1 MKFTD
6 QCLSI
11 VDLNALCSAAQDLIG
26 ISNLMN
32 GFFYFFY
39 FLDVSTS
46 YYPLYIGP
54 EESSITDY
62 LSVNLFL

>member
-1 MKFTD
+1 MRF
-6 QCLSI
+6 
-11 VDLNALCSAAQDLIG
+11 AQQLKTWLESVIWW
-26 ISNLMN
+26 M
-32 GFFYFFY
+32 FFLFFY

>member
-32 GFFYFFY
+32 VFLFFY